1 MTHETSVVSK
11 SVKPKLIAGAV
22 AGLAVAGGGAAY
34 AATHMGS
41 SPKQENQA
49 IVNDAAKQLGVQP
62 SQLSAALKQA
72 LENRVDAAVAAG
84 RLTKAEGAEIKQRI
98 EAGDVPLFAGPGGP
112 GGPGSFGHHHGGP
125 FGGLDAA
132 ATYLGVNQTQLRTQL
147 ESGKSLADVA
157 KAKNKSV
164 DGLVTALVDAA
175 KKHLD
180 STVAAG
186 RLTQKQADSILSD
199 LKSHVTDFVN
209 GVRPPRPDGDNGFG
223 FRGGPHFEGPRL

>member
-1 MTHETSVVSK
+1 MTHERSVVSK

-98 EAGDVPLFAGPGGP
+98 EAGDVPLFAGPGGR
-112 GGPGSFGHHHGGP
+112 GGFSHHHGGP

-132 ATYLGVNQTQLRTQL
+132 ARYLGLTQPQLRTQL

-180 STVAAG
+180 SAVAAG

>member
-1 MTHETSVVSK
+1 VSK

-98 EAGDVPLFAGPGGP
+98 EAGDVPLFAGPGSR
-112 GGPGSFGHHHGGP
+112 GGPGLHHEGP
-125 FGGLDAA
+125 FHGLDAA
-132 ATYLGVNQTQLRTQL
+132 ATYLGLTEAQLHTQL
-147 ESGKSLADVA
+147 ESGKSLADLA

-164 DGLVTALVDAA
+164 EGLVSALVDSAQTR
-175 KKHLD
+175 LD
-180 STVAAG
+180 GAVASG
-186 RLTQKQADSILSD
+186 RLTQKEADSILTD
-199 LKSHVTDFVN
+199 LKSHMTAFVN
-209 GVRPPRPDGDNGFG
+209 GTVPPRNGRDPD
-223 FRGGPHFEGPRL
+223 FRGGLRFDRPRL